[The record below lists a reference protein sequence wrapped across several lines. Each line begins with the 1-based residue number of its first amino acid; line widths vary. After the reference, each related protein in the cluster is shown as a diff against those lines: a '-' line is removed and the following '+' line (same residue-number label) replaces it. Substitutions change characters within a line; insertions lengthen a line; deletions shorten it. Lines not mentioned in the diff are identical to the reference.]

1 MVHWQLA
8 DVDADQ
14 TTTPTP
20 LQQPPANFANNFAN
34 NGGRQGA
41 QGLADAG
48 HLWLDTSIVSIKKV
62 T

>member
-8 DVDADQ
+8 GVDADQ
-14 TTTPTP
+14 TSTPTP
-20 LQQPPANFANNFAN
+20 LKQPPANFANK
-34 NGGRQGA
+34 GGRQGA